1 MKVRNVIGRNED
13 IVSMI
18 NLNNLYPYGV
28 EIVEEDNFFVSLE
41 QEEKGYDCFLVVLD
55 EQGDIEQVFDTKAEA
70 LNSWLGEYHQ
80 ELRESLI

>member
-28 EIVEEDNFFVSLE
+28 EIVEEGIFFVSLE

-55 EQGDIEQVFDTKAEA
+55 EQGEVEHFFETKAEA
-70 LNSWLGEYHQ
+70 LNSWLAISNQ
-80 ELRESLI
+80 ELIESLV

>member
-1 MKVRNVIGRNED
+1 MKIRNVIGRNED

-28 EIVEEDNFFVSLE
+28 EIVEEGVFFESLE
-41 QEEKGYDCFLVVLD
+41 QEEELYDCFLVVLD
-55 EQGDIEQVFDTKAEA
+55 EEGEIEQFFDTKAEA

-80 ELRESLI
+80 ELIESLV